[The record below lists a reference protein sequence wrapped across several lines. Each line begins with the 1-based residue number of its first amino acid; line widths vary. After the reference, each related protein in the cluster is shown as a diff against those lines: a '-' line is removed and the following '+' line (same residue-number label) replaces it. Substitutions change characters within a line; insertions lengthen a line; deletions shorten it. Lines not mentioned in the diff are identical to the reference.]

1 MHLVNRSNLIL
12 PKQWRMMSI
21 FVKGCKEIIVVR
33 MSLSSSQIL
42 RLALVGIQRFLDYLS
57 QLCYHSVQTKK
68 IRGKDAVV
76 LQWSVDGPFL
86 GHWDCDAWPVQC
98 DTRSDLR
105 LTMFRVAQWQCAL
118 LHGTVLYRLCCGIGA
133 LAGIAIGMFIC
144 GAVLSS
150 IITIVIYSRWY
161 VGYSVLSCV
170 NINISL

>member
-1 MHLVNRSNLIL
+1 
-12 PKQWRMMSI
+12 MSI

-86 GHWDCDAWPVQC
+86 GH
-98 DTRSDLR
+98 
-105 LTMFRVAQWQCAL
+105 
-118 LHGTVLYRLCCGIGA
+118 
-133 LAGIAIGMFIC
+133 
-144 GAVLSS
+144 
-150 IITIVIYSRWY
+150 
-161 VGYSVLSCV
+161 
-170 NINISL
+170 